1 MSDTDERWV
10 VVTTVSQF
18 RERYAIPTSELNKL
32 NNTIDMN
39 NSHPAE
45 QIISAKNL
53 VSEEKIKEFSQKFIG
68 ESIVDTFVLD
78 KDRILQL
85 FDRDN
90 EYISDWTDEKKLNFI
105 AEWKL
110 AKDE

>member
-18 RERYAIPTSELNKL
+18 RERYAIPASELNKL
-32 NNTIDMN
+32 NNTIDMS
-39 NSHPAE
+39 NSPAE
-45 QIISAKNL
+45 QIVTAKNL